1 MKISATQILSYN
13 AKRALVRGIII
24 GIVTIIVYLAI
35 VVITTP
41 NLPAIVAINAA
52 FKINSIVIF
61 GLGIGVGT
69 QVFLSSY
76 SKGLGCTIAKNKKG
90 VFGAGSSSTALSS
103 FFHSFHLYL

>member
-24 GIVTIIVYLAI
+24 GIVTTIVYLAV

-41 NLPAIVAINAA
+41 NLPAIAAINAA

-61 GLGIGVGT
+61 GLAVGIGT
-69 QVFLSSY
+69 QVFISTY
-76 SKGLGCTIAKNKKG
+76 IKGLGCRLDKKKKG
-90 VFGAGSSSTALSS
+90 ILGTGSGSTALRT
-103 FFHSFHLYL
+103 YPKNR